1 MTEIFTDWEKNKDF
15 YWELVKKQ
23 FEIGEVYGNYVCLD
37 IDEKIQFMGPTSRL
51 EIRRK
56 DDKLHASV
64 IEGSKVTV
72 CDDAALEYIFNLLG
86 INNEHDK

>member
-1 MTEIFTDWEKNKDF
+1 
-15 YWELVKKQ
+15 
-23 FEIGEVYGNYVCLD
+23 
-37 IDEKIQFMGPTSRL
+37 MGPTSRL

-86 INNEHDK
+86 INNEHNK